1 MEHKINIE
9 YINKKYDASGVSYD
23 VVLVGILVGQ
33 IFIPNGTDKKI
44 VLTLNHGMQPFY
56 VNKIAVDVCKKYRDG
71 IIVQMPRKKFEFN
84 LQDSVNTKPKPVVE
98 ESWTRYYNFTNQCM
112 GKYREFKSKK
122 RVCIDLVL
130 KKNISRH
137 DAFMTIWTLLKQYPV
152 IKMTFSKSDDAPIKF
167 DESMCVDDIKSILA
181 GILSKK
187 KQPVRAVANIN
198 TPVVENTKPEQ
209 IVVEKN
215 DEITPV
221 TDDAPHAT
229 HIDPMIIAK
238 AVTVTM
244 NKKQT
249 VDAAKQ
255 RAQQMA
261 NLQYV
266 AVKLLD
272 ADGKFICNIY
282 PQDIEKIR
290 AEKAQQFNAILQ
302 KQY

>member
-9 YINKKYDASGVSYD
+9 YINKKYDASGISYD

-33 IFIPNGTDKKI
+33 IFIPNGTGEKI

-84 LQDSVNTKPKPVVE
+84 LKDSVNTKPKPVVE
-98 ESWTRYYNFTNQCM
+98 KPWTRYYNFINQYM
-112 GKYREFKSKK
+112 GKYREYESKK

-130 KKNISRH
+130 KKRISRH
-137 DAFMTIWTLLKQYPV
+137 DAFMAIRMLLKKYPV
-152 IKMTFSKSDDAPIKF
+152 IKLTISQSDIAPIKF
-167 DESMCVDDIKSILA
+167 DESMDIDDIKSILVDSM
-181 GILSKK
+181 SKK
-187 KQPVRAVANIN
+187 KQPVRAAANIN
-198 TPVVENTKPEQ
+198 IPIVVDTKPEP
-209 IVVEKN
+209 IVADDF
-215 DEITPV
+215 DETEPV
-221 TDDAPHAT
+221 TDDAPHVP